1 MTTPETVVQGR
12 HLVGRPSSQ
21 FPETE
26 PSVVERARRTEER
39 QALSELCAAYWHPVY
54 CFLRSK
60 GCPKEEAADVTQGF
74 FTMLLESERSD
85 DGCSTEV
92 AKFNPERQRFRSW
105 LRTRAKWY
113 FLNWI
118 DRKKVVTGAAY
129 PHVPVDLGMAEAEW
143 QVESKDA
150 LEPDRIFD
158 RCWAKIVV
166 RRARAR
172 LQEQYEGS
180 PKRAAIDE
188 LLLRLCDEEAAVD
201 GEPCAKAEQEA
212 GAVRTRRSRLKGDLA
227 VPFRRCLRAEIGRT
241 VPRSQLVDD
250 EIDLLLHALSE

>member
-1 MTTPETVVQGR
+1 MTTTHTVVQGR
-12 HLVGRPSSQ
+12 HRVGRPSSQ

-26 PSVVERARRTEER
+26 PSVVERARHPEEF
-39 QALSELCAAYWHPVY
+39 QALSELCDAYWYPVY

-60 GCPKEEAADVTQGF
+60 GCPQEEAADVTQGF
-74 FTMLLESERSD
+74 FAMLIESDRSD
-85 DGCSTEV
+85 DGRSTEV

-118 DRKKVVTGAAY
+118 DHKKVETGAAY
-129 PHVPVDLGMAEAEW
+129 AHASFDHGMAEAEW

-158 RCWAKIVV
+158 RCWAKVVV
-166 RRARAR
+166 RNARAR

-180 PKRAAIDE
+180 PKRAEVDE
-188 LLLRLCDEEAAVD
+188 LLLRLCDEDVAD
-201 GEPCAKAEQEA
+201 GTARAKGEQVA
-212 GAVRTRRSRLKGDLA
+212 GAIRTRRSRLKSDLKT
-227 VPFRRCLRAEIGRT
+227 PFRRCLRAEIART
-241 VPRSQLVDD
+241 VSRSQLVDD